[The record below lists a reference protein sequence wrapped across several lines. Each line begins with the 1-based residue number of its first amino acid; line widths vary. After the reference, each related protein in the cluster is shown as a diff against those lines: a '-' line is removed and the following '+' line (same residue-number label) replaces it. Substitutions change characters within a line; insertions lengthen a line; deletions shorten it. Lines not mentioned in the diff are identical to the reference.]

1 MPRRS
6 CSENTT
12 THRRWARRARLHLV
26 GIRCGHAL
34 FALASALRWVLHR
47 RLQMPGERYRG
58 ALPPE
63 QGDLVRLRREL
74 TRDLEHLAGEIGP
87 RCVEHYAAYQRART
101 WIGER
106 LRAAGW
112 DPTEQV
118 YASRGGRAVANIIAE
133 RRGRVA
139 PERILIVGAHYDTI
153 EVSPGA
159 NDNGTGVVALLALA
173 RRLPVDPPV
182 TLRLVAY
189 ANEEP
194 PAFQTEDMGSLV
206 HARSCRVAGEEVVGV
221 LVLETLGCF
230 SQRRGSQ
237 RFPVPALRH
246 VYGDRGDFVA
256 FVGTTASGSFL
267 RRCVERF
274 RAHARIPGEGACLPA
289 VLPGAG
295 WSDHWAYAKVGYPA
309 CMLTDTAPFRYP
321 HYHTPAD
328 TVDKIDF
335 RRLALV
341 VAGVAGAVRDLL
353 LQAAVG
359 DQTAVKLK

>member
-1 MPRRS
+1 
-6 CSENTT
+6 
-12 THRRWARRARLHLV
+12 
-26 GIRCGHAL
+26 AL
-34 FALASALRWVLHR
+34 FALASALRWMLHR

-63 QGDLVRLRREL
+63 SGEQRRLRGEL
-74 TRDLEHLAGEIGP
+74 EQDLDHLAGEIGP
-87 RCVEHYAAYQRART
+87 RCVERYHAYERARA

-112 DPTEQV
+112 QPVEQV
-118 YASRGGRAVANIIAE
+118 YASRGGHAVANIIAE
-133 RRGRVA
+133 RRGHLR
-139 PERILIVGAHYDTI
+139 PERILIIGAHYDTI

-159 NDNGTGVVALLALA
+159 NDNGTGVAALLALA
-173 RRLPVDPPV
+173 RRLPTDPAV

-206 HARSCRVAGEEVVGV
+206 HARSCRSAGEQVVGV

-237 RFPVPALRH
+237 RFPIPALRH
-246 VYGDRGDFVA
+246 LYGDRGDFVA
-256 FVGTTASGSFL
+256 FVGTTQSGSFV

-289 VLPGAG
+289 ALPGAG
-295 WSDHWAYAKVGYPA
+295 WSDHWAYARVGYAA

-341 VAGVAGAVRDLL
+341 VAGVAAAVHDLL
-353 LQAAVG
+353 LQAAAG
-359 DQTAVKLK
+359 HQTAAKLK